1 MSKNSETFCIVP
13 WIGAVVG
20 PDQDNLICCRSN
32 PTKTEYTLDSVNTS
46 VHKHLRKTLGEG
58 IKDPICTRCWGDEEE
73 GIPSYR
79 QGYNESYEDLI
90 ASDAYD
96 PPKLRFLELTPS
108 NVCNLAC
115 RMCTSRFSSKI
126 AARDKYLDKLNMFVP
141 PTWLPGYD
149 GTQGL
154 KPPVFTNWRD
164 LDLTHLQEL
173 KLMGGEP
180 MHMKEHIELLE
191 YLDSI
196 DILKD
201 MTITLITNCTHS
213 LSDRWKRVLSKP
225 KRLNLAVSVDSV
237 SPLNDYIRQYSS
249 WDNVE
254 KILHELKNYKDS
266 EGSRVLMTVN
276 VTVGIYN
283 VNKTKEVEDYM
294 KKYDIHHYFNP
305 IIYPDWQALNN
316 LSDDKKEYFM
326 NHPGVTDK
334 IKHVLKH
341 DQNPN
346 EPITNE
352 KFNRE
357 TEVVDK
363 FYNKFLKEYN
373 EEIYNLFQYE
383 NWEKRLRELKDQD
396 PFIYD

>member
-1 MSKNSETFCIVP
+1 MSKKAETFCIIP
-13 WIGAVVG
+13 WMGAVLG

-32 PTKTEYTLDSVNTS
+32 PTKTEYTLDTVNTK
-46 VHKHLRKTLGEG
+46 VHQHLRKTLGEG
-58 IKDPICTRCWGDEEE
+58 IKDPICNRCWDDEKNN
-73 GIPSYR
+73 IMSYR
-79 QGYNESYEDLI
+79 QGYNSTYKDLI

-126 AARDKYLDKLNMFVP
+126 AARDKYLSELDMFVP

-164 LDLTHLQEL
+164 LDLTHLEEL

-196 DILKD
+196 GRLENMAI
-201 MTITLITNCTHS
+201 MLITNCTHQI
-213 LSDRWKRVLSKP
+213 SDRWKKVLNKP
-225 KRLNLAVSVDSV
+225 KKLMLAVSVDAIG
-237 SPLNDYIRQYSS
+237 PLNDYIRQYSS
-249 WDNVE
+249 WENVE
-254 KILHELKNYKDS
+254 NILHELKDYQLSNS
-266 EGSRVLMTVN
+266 SRVSMTVN
-276 VTVGIYN
+276 VTVGLYN
-283 VNKTKEVEDYM
+283 INKTKEVEDYM
-294 KKYDIHHYFNP
+294 EKHNIHYYFNP
-305 IIYPDWQALNN
+305 IIYPSWQALNN
-316 LSDDKKEYFM
+316 LTSDRKEYFL
-326 NHPGVTDK
+326 NHSGVTEK

-341 DQNPN
+341 EAYTPDI
-346 EPITNE
+346 ITNE

-363 FYNKFLKEYN
+363 FYNKYLKDYN
-373 EEIYNLFQYE
+373 EEIYNLF
-383 NWEKRLRELKDQD
+383 RDQ
-396 PFIYD
+396 I